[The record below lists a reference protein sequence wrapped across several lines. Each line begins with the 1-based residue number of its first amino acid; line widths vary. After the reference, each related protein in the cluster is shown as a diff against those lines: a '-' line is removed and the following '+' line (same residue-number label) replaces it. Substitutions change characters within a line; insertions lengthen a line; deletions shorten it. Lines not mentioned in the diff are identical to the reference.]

1 MKKAELELTK
11 LIVDASSTELS
22 QNVAKLVLDMALL
35 TTFLSGAESYCKTA
49 VETTEKLYSAAL
61 EKDRVVLQS
70 FLENLR
76 LVTTLIKEAWFTTA
90 TDYTETFGALS
101 APCECISLSYTK
113 ALINFLSKKEV
124 QENVINCGLDAYQ
137 LKREFD
143 NK

>member
-35 TTFLSGAESYCKTA
+35 TTFLSGAESWCKTA
-49 VETTEKLYSAAL
+49 VETTEKLCSAAL

-76 LVTTLIKEAWFTTA
+76 LIITLIKEAWFTTA

-101 APCECISLSYTK
+101 APCECVSLSYTE
-113 ALINFLSKKEV
+113 ALVNFLSKKEV
-124 QENVINCGLDAYQ
+124 QKDIINCGLDAYQ